1 VSTYS
6 SSAVEALDPSSES
19 EGGSILSLL
28 LENIRSAN
36 PRVRRLAVREISDYT
51 DAIVIQRMLE
61 LADHDPD
68 LDVRCAAIAG
78 LGNYMYVGSVS
89 DYDLDTDQA
98 LVCTDDCL
106 TDADFERV
114 YHLLLSIYRDGKRTL
129 DERRYAVES
138 LSCFGNETVEDLI
151 DDLYRRSE
159 KEAKISALLAMGCSG
174 AVRWDAPLRRELSN
188 PDQDVQIEAI
198 RAAGESGLDSLGK
211 DLWRLTYADNKEI
224 VLAAIWSLGQT
235 GWESAFE
242 RLDELTLDDDVHI
255 RGCADEAMDEW
266 LFYNGLVQEHEQD
279 GVGTFL
285 DEE

>member
-1 VSTYS
+1 MSIYD

-28 LENIRSAN
+28 LENLHSPS
-36 PRVRRLAVREISDYT
+36 PRVRSLAVRDLSDDT
-51 DAIVIQRMLE
+51 DTIVVQGMLA
-61 LADHDPD
+61 LADRDPD

-78 LGNYMYVGSVS
+78 LGNYMYIGGVS
-89 DYDLDTDQA
+89 DYDLDTDQE
-98 LVCTDDCL
+98 LVCTEDCL

-114 YHLLLSIYRDGKRTL
+114 YHLLLSIYRDEKRTL

-138 LSCFGNETVEDLI
+138 LSCFDNETVEDLI
-151 DDLYRRSE
+151 AELHRRPE
-159 KEAKISALLAMGCSG
+159 KEAKISALLAMGFN
-174 AVRWDAPLRRELSN
+174 AATRWEAPLRRELSN

-198 RAAGESGLDSLGK
+198 RAVGESGLDSLGK
-211 DLWRLTYADNKEI
+211 DLWRLTYADSKEV

-242 RLDELTLDDDVHI
+242 RLDELTLDDDTQI
-255 RGCADEAMDEW
+255 RECADEAMDEW
-266 LFYNGLVQEHEQD
+266 LFYNGLAQEHDQD
-279 GVGTFL
+279 DVGTFL

>member
-1 VSTYS
+1 MSTYS
-6 SSAVEALDPSSES
+6 SSAVEALDSSSES
-19 EGGSILSLL
+19 EGGSILALL
-28 LENIRSAN
+28 LENLHDAN
-36 PRVRRLAVREISDYT
+36 PRVRKLAVRELSDYT

-61 LADHDPD
+61 AADHDPD

-78 LGNYMYVGSVS
+78 LGNYMYIGAVS
-89 DYDLDTDQA
+89 DYDLDTDQELA
-98 LVCTDDCL
+98 CVEDCL

-114 YHLLLSIYRDGKRTL
+114 YHLLLSIYRDERRTL

-138 LSCFGNETVEDLI
+138 LSCFDNETVEDLI
-151 DDLYRRSE
+151 AELYGRPE
-159 KEAKISALLAMGCSG
+159 KDAKISALLAMGFNG
-174 AVRWDAPLRRELSN
+174 AARWEAPFRRELSN
-188 PDQDVQIEAI
+188 PDQDVQMEAI
-198 RAAGESGLDSLGK
+198 RAAGESGLDSLGN
-211 DLWRLTYADNKEI
+211 DLWRLTYADKREV

-242 RLDELTLDDDVHI
+242 RLDELTLADDAHI

-266 LFYNGLVQEHEQD
+266 LFYNGLVQEHDED